1 MAKRKNNPLDRKEP
15 RRPYRKVCWV
25 SAEGS
30 SERDYLSMNAFKGL
44 PDATVKFPV
53 NIHPNRR
60 NPSQVLAR
68 FRKSMAKGFRPGDEA
83 WLVVDVDTWDKGEF
97 DEIFAWAESNPS
109 FHLAISNPK
118 FELFLVMH
126 FERANGC
133 TTASVVDER
142 LKHHM
147 PSYKK
152 RIRPTQFNAT
162 AITKAVENARLK
174 RAGCKDRF
182 PQPGTT
188 DAHLLVARLL
198 NI

>member
-1 MAKRKNNPLDRKEP
+1 MAKRKNNPLDRKGSG
-15 RRPYRKVCWV
+15 RSYRKVCWI

-30 SERDYLSMNAFKGL
+30 SEQDYFRMNVFKEL
-44 PDATVKFPV
+44 PDVAVKFPR
-53 NIHPNRR
+53 NIHPSRR

-83 WLVVDVDTWDKGEF
+83 WLVVDVDTWDESEF
-97 DEIFAWAESNPS
+97 DEILAWEKSSPQ

-126 FERANGC
+126 FERAGGC

-142 LKHHM
+142 LKRYM
-147 PSYKK
+147 PGFKK
-152 RIRPTQFNAT
+152 RIRPTQFNEAAIST
-162 AITKAVENARLK
+162 AMGNARLK
-174 RAGCKDRF
+174 RASCKTRV

-188 DAHLLVARLL
+188 DAHLLAARLL
-198 NI
+198 GI